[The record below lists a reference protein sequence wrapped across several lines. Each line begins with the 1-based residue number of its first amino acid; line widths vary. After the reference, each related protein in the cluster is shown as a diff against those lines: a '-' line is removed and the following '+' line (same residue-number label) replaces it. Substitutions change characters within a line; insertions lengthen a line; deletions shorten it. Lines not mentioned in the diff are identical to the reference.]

1 MVESVFMGELLA
13 NLSDHTITKK
23 DKESLIYLGAT
34 MALFDV
40 IIDDIKLNRKVV
52 NKLFENTFSPVKK
65 AIPSEETAIEKV
77 FYLYHEKLIKTI
89 KKDHW
94 TEITKYLSII
104 QFQLQSDQQLKE
116 STTEKDVIGITRGKG
131 GVAVLVCSVFLE
143 KTCDS
148 FKKAMFELGAFIQMM
163 NDCQDLYKDTVEGIR
178 TFVHFRKNFR
188 DIFDN
193 LDEQRKITFQELKS
207 LSCSYRGR
215 LETLFYFNA
224 MFIVIS
230 YKLEKYAEAC
240 RYNLDFKS
248 IAKMKKEDFR
258 INPFSP
264 RSVANCFPAIVRF
277 EYETF
282 GETPHFKFDS

>member
-1 MVESVFMGELLA
+1 MVESVFIGELLA
-13 NLSDHTITKK
+13 NLSDHNITKK
-23 DKESLIYLGAT
+23 DKESLIYLGAI

-40 IIDDIKLNRKVV
+40 IIDDVKLNRKAI
-52 NKLFENTFSPVKK
+52 NELFENTFSQIKK
-65 AIPSEETAIEKV
+65 TNQSEVTAIEKV

-89 KKDHW
+89 RKDHW
-94 TEITKYLSII
+94 IEITKYLSII

-131 GVAVLVCSVFLE
+131 GVAVLICSVFLE
-143 KTCDS
+143 QTSDS

-188 DIFDN
+188 EIFDK
-193 LDEQRKITFQELKS
+193 LAEQRKIAFQELKS

-215 LETLFYFNA
+215 SETLFYFNA

-230 YKLEKYAEAC
+230 YKLEKYAETC

-264 RSVANCFPAIVRF
+264 RSVANCSLKIIRF
-277 EYETF
+277 EYETS
-282 GETPHFKFDS
+282 GEIPHFKFDS